1 MHPYQNREAVITT
14 KHGKLELFQPAFAAL
29 GLKIKAIELD
39 TDAFGT
45 FSGETPRLKSP
56 LETAVAKARSGMA
69 ASGVKLGFASEGTIG
84 ADAQIP
90 FVNSDVELA
99 VLVDDDAGIV
109 IWESYRSLEIVA
121 FQKPVDLATDLSG
134 LLEQI
139 DFPNQRL
146 IARPEGNPEQPAVK
160 GIASLN
166 ELQGAIALLQDESPT
181 GKVLLEPDFRAHF
194 CPSRRPNIEA
204 VAQLLAKRVQNLCK
218 ACQSP
223 GFGLLRYETGL
234 RCADCGLVNPEA
246 ISRELLCCVS
256 CSHQEPGEQRPALSP
271 ANCDNCNP

>member
-1 MHPYQNREAVITT
+1 MHPYQNGEAVLTT
-14 KHGKLELFQPAFAAL
+14 KHGKLELFQPAFAEL
-29 GLKIKAIELD
+29 GLKIELAELD
-39 TDAFGT
+39 TDAYGT

-56 LETAVAKARSGMA
+56 LETAVAKARAGMA

-84 ADAQIP
+84 ADAQMP

-99 VLVDDDAGIV
+99 VLVDDEAGIV

-121 FQKPVDLATDLSG
+121 FQKSVDLATDLSE
-134 LLEQI
+134 LLAQI

-146 IARPEGNPEQPAVK
+146 IARPEANTEHPAVK
-160 GIASLN
+160 GIASLA
-166 ELQGAIALLQDESPT
+166 ELQGAIALLQARSPSA
-181 GKVLLEPDFRAHF
+181 KVLLEPDFRAHF
-194 CPSRRPNIEA
+194 CPSRRRNIEA
-204 VAQLLAKRVQNLCK
+204 VAQLLAKRVQRLCK

-223 GFGLLRYETGL
+223 GFGLLRYETGMA
-234 RCADCGLVNPEA
+234 CAACGLLNPEA
-246 ISRELLCCVS
+246 IARELLCCVS